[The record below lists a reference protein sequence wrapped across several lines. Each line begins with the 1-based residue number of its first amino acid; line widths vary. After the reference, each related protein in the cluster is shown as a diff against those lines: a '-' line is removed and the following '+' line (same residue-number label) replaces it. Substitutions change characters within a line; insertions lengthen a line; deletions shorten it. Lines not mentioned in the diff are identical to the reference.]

1 VTTPPDAARLAL
13 DGREWGH
20 AYRLLSERAGAGT
33 LSVDELDWLATASY
47 LTGRDE
53 EAFEHW
59 SEAHVAALAA
69 GDPRR
74 AAQLGYRIGSG
85 LGFKGDV
92 PRLSGWVARVR
103 RVLDSVDVDCV
114 EHGYVELGMG
124 FCRLFEAGDI
134 LGARE
139 FASRAAKIAD
149 RFGDLELRTVA
160 RLLEGRCIIYLGD
173 LTEGLAMLDE
183 AMVAVETEEVSAVVA
198 GDAYCIAIDACHE
211 VFDVRRCEVWSAAFV
226 AWCDAQP
233 DLVLYRGHCLLHQA
247 ELLQLHGRWA
257 DGVAFAREACQR
269 LSEPVNPF
277 VLGGAH
283 YVEAELHRLRAEFT
297 EAEEAYERAHLA
309 GCDPHP
315 GLALLRLAQG
325 QVDAAA
331 AGVRR
336 ALAQAEGPIGRAW
349 VLGPSIEIFLAAGDV
364 PAAEAAGEELS
375 ALAGQLGSRLL
386 DAQACQMGGAVLVA
400 QGDGDGAL
408 AVLGRALSGWNEL
421 DAPYDAARTRLLIA
435 AACEALGDREG
446 ARMERTAAHVALES
460 LGSGAGNPIPRPL
473 PGGLSPR
480 EAEVLALVARGGT
493 NRAIAEQLFVSEKTV
508 TSHLTHVFSKLG
520 VSSRA
525 AATAF
530 AYEHGLAG
538 RPS

>member
-247 ELLQLHGRWA
+247 AFRTGEPVRPRWSALRRSRVAPASGRVHRSRGGLRA
-257 DGVAFAREACQR
+257 GAPGGLRPPPRPGVAPPGPGPGRRRRRRRPPGARASR
-269 LSEPVNPF
+269 RT
-277 VLGGAH
+277 
-283 YVEAELHRLRAEFT
+283 HR
-297 EAEEAYERAHLA
+297 
-309 GCDPHP
+309 P
-315 GLALLRLAQG
+315 G
-325 QVDAAA
+325 
-331 AGVRR
+331 
-336 ALAQAEGPIGRAW
+336 EGPGPVHRDLPGRRRRP
-349 VLGPSIEIFLAAGDV
+349 GGR
-364 PAAEAAGEELS
+364 AAGEELS